1 MRRKFRFLTTAIDSE
16 AASGSDYLLELL
28 ARTARGPRR
37 DGVFALWLVLR
48 VAEGLAGATPATE
61 RAERRRVTNL
71 EKRLASLTLPPP
83 LRRALQSTLALLKEP
98 GPDTPALALRQLVAP
113 VRETL
118 GQEAGAAV
126 ERNCRLI
133 DG

>member
-1 MRRKFRFLTTAIDSE
+1 LRIVTTATDSQT
-16 AASGSDYLLELL
+16 ANGSDDLLELL

-48 VAEGLAGATPATE
+48 VTEGLASATPATE

-83 LRRALQSTLALLKEP
+83 LRRALQSSLALLKEP
-98 GPDTPALALRQLVAP
+98 GEDAPLLALRQLVAP

-118 GQEAGAAV
+118 GQEAGTAV
-126 ERNCRLI
+126 ERSSK
-133 DG
+133 GG

>member
-1 MRRKFRFLTTAIDSE
+1 MRRKLRFVTTAIDSE
-16 AASGSDYLLELL
+16 AASGSDDLLELL

-37 DGVFALWLVLR
+37 VFALWLVLR

-98 GPDTPALALRQLVAP
+98 GPDTPSLALRQLVAP